1 VWKCN
6 RQYVLTIRGLRH
18 LESSADARDRWLD
31 IGNITSAAEDEHQ
44 ILLEIY
50 FLAHLY
56 QIRGMED

>member
-1 VWKCN
+1 MWKCN
-6 RQYVLTIRGLRH
+6 RQYILTIRGLRR
-18 LESSADARDRWLD
+18 SADARDRWLD

-56 QIRGMED
+56 ERGMED